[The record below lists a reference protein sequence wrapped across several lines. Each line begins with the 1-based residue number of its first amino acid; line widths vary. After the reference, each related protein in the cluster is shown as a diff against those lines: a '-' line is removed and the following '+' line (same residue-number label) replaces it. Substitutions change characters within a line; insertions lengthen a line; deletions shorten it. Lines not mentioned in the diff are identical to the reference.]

1 MRRRGVLLIAGDA
14 IVRLLQVKG
23 AEPSDL
29 PNEEPTWFEL
39 LVKLKTASALALTIA
54 PVILARADEV
64 IE

>member
-1 MRRRGVLLIAGDA
+1 MRQRGVLLIAGDA
-14 IVRLLQVKG
+14 IVRLLQVAG

-29 PNEEPTWFEL
+29 PNEGPTRFEL
-39 LVKLKTASALALTIA
+39 LVKLKTANALALTIA